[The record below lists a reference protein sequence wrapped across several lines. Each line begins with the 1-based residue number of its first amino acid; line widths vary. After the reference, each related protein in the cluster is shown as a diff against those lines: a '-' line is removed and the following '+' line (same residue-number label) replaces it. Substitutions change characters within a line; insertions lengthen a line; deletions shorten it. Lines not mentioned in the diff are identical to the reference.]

1 MQFTS
6 IIALVSALATTSVQ
20 AAPAATTA
28 LESRQA
34 LIAYI
39 RFYGGGGWQEPW
51 LEDTVF
57 QQNDKCLSNTYA
69 GPYGSFDVIN
79 NSFTRTSKF
88 CWGWC
93 CGGDMVL
100 MFG

>member
-6 IIALVSALATTSVQ
+6 IVALVSALAATSVQ

-39 RFYGGGGWQEPW
+39 RFYGGGGCLPAERQV
-51 LEDTVF
+51 LEQHLCWAVWKLRRH
-57 QQNDKCLSNTYA
+57 QQLVHAYQ
-69 GPYGSFDVIN
+69 
-79 NSFTRTSKF
+79 
-88 CWGWC
+88 
-93 CGGDMVL
+93 
-100 MFG
+100 